1 MVNTMDNVGWNR
13 TRGDL
18 LHPATIVKRA
28 GFRKCLVGAVRSM
41 DRRFVPAALAWG
53 QRWPRVT
60 VNRFPAEALSHC
72 VGNRLRTQSSWV
84 RKESGPSA
92 IIYFRKGGV
101 CGLIVGF

>member
-28 GFRKCLVGAVRSM
+28 GFRKCLVGAVGSM
-41 DRRFVPAALAWG
+41 RRRCAAAAPAWG
-53 QRWPRVT
+53 QRWTRGT

-72 VGNRLRTQSSWV
+72 VSNRLRTQSSWGGRSVDLV
-84 RKESGPSA
+84 RSFISERGRICES
-92 IIYFRKGGV
+92 
-101 CGLIVGF
+101 IVKS

>member
-18 LHPATIVKRA
+18 LHFVTIVKRA

-60 VNRFPAEALSHC
+60 VNRFPAETLSHC
-72 VGNRLRTQSSWV
+72 VGNRLHAQSSWV
-84 RKESGPSA
+84 RKESGPSVV
-92 IIYFRKGGV
+92 IYFRKGGV

>member
-28 GFRKCLVGAVRSM
+28 GFRKCLSGRCRMVDGPQICYGRSCLRLAV
-41 DRRFVPAALAWG
+41 A
-53 QRWPRVT
+53 

-84 RKESGPSA
+84 RKESGSSA
-92 IIYFRKGGV
+92 VIYFRKGGV